1 MEEELKVAFIGKMRS
16 GKSTLASLFAKYL
29 DLHKMSFGH
38 RLKEYAHE
46 VFQPEGDVKA
56 RELYQG
62 FGQKMREIDP
72 DVWVKQV
79 ERDIREGGYSKVVID
94 DLRQPNEYKWA
105 KENGFVLIK
114 VVTRDEVRKERM
126 ESKGEVVTDEIL
138 NHETEQH
145 IDGYQCDYTVS
156 GEADPLQVYLT
167 ISKHLKFKSKGVV

>member
-1 MEEELKVAFIGKMRS
+1 MEEELKLVFIGKMRS
-16 GKSTLASLFAKYL
+16 GKSTIASLFAKYHG
-29 DLHKMSFGH
+29 LHKMSFGH

-46 VFQPEGDVKA
+46 IFEPEGDVKS

-62 FGQKMREIDP
+62 FGQKMREIDS

-79 ERDIREGGYSKVVID
+79 EKDIRENEFKGIVID

-105 KENGFVLIK
+105 RENGFTLIK
-114 VVTRDEVRKERM
+114 VVTSDEVRKGRM
-126 ESKGEVVTDEIL
+126 ELLGETVTEDIL

-156 GEADPLQVYLT
+156 GEIDPMQVYLSL
-167 ISKHLKFKSKGVV
+167 SKHLKFKSKGVV

>member
-1 MEEELKVAFIGKMRS
+1 MEDGLRIVFIGKMRS
-16 GKSTLASLFAKYL
+16 GKSTLADLFAGYQ

-46 VFQPEGDVKA
+46 IFQPEGDVKA

-79 ERDIREGGYSKVVID
+79 EKDIKENGYKRIVID

-105 KENGFVLIK
+105 RENGFILVK
-114 VVTRDEVRKERM
+114 VVTSDEVRKKRM
-126 ESKGEVVTDEIL
+126 ESKGELVTDEIL

-156 GEADPLQVYLT
+156 GEIDPLTVYLT
-167 ISKHLKFKSKGVV
+167 MSKAIKFKRKGVV